1 MLMSKDHMAVLIDET
16 RRECWVSIS
25 ESKAMNS
32 TFSKSE
38 SDVICFKTF
47 SEIENAIFV
56 SKLCSLSFVY
66 SFRLVCA
73 SFSYFFIYFF
83 FYALFR
89 IFLAYCTFLSLKSKG
104 KEDYCWNAKL
114 CTHTTKKVKPKNEQY
129 LNKTSNNTHNKLTLF
144 LISEF
149 ATLDISIV
157 VIIIMY

>member
-1 MLMSKDHMAVLIDET
+1 MKHE
-16 RRECWVSIS
+16 
-25 ESKAMNS
+25 
-32 TFSKSE
+32 
-38 SDVICFKTF
+38 
-47 SEIENAIFV
+47 ENAESVFQSPKPWIQHFRKANRMLSASKRFQKLKTQFSCQNYVHCHLYIVFV
-56 SKLCSLSFVY
+56 LCVL
-66 SFRLVCA
+66 RLVI
-73 SFSYFFIYFF
+73 SLLFF

-89 IFLAYCTFLSLKSKG
+89 IFLAHCTFLALKSKG